1 MVVAGAI
8 GLFGLSWTASS
19 VLWGVLV
26 ERLSARVVLGILSLI
41 VAGCC
46 LGALATRDPLM
57 LLAYVL
63 VYGTSNGGKEAVDS
77 VVWADYFG
85 RRAAGA
91 IRGLSRPL
99 VVGSGA
105 VGSFAGGLGYDLTG
119 SYTGVVLVLATISL
133 LGVVA
138 SVAAVPPRQPTTAP
152 A

>member
-1 MVVAGAI
+1 
-8 GLFGLSWTASS
+8 
-19 VLWGVLV
+19 
-26 ERLSARVVLGILSLI
+26 
-41 VAGCC
+41 
-46 LGALATRDPLM
+46 
-57 LLAYVL
+57 VL
-63 VYGTSNGGKEAVDS
+63 VYGSSNGAKEAVDS

-119 SYTGVVLVLATISL
+119 SYTGVVLILAAVSL

-138 SVAAVPPRQPTTAP
+138 SVVAVPPREPISAP